1 MRLDWSVIVRLA
13 VFVAAVGLLLALYG
27 GLNTLRPPAGA
38 SPAEDYG
45 ALDKLALER
54 IEGLCDRAFGLAV
67 GMVGALGGLFLGLSK
82 GPSLQGP
89 RAWTIA
95 AAVFLA
101 LASAMAGMVTRFR
114 LTSMIAGHWPPY
126 LTEPQ
131 IQIPFGAQFLLL
143 FLALAAVGWYVI
155 DEALRKPAP

>member
-1 MRLDWSVIVRLA
+1 MRFDRSILPRVA
-13 VFVAAVGLLLALYG
+13 VFVIAVGLLLALYG
-27 GLNTLRPPAGA
+27 ALNTLQPRGA
-38 SPAEDYG
+38 ASATEAYDV
-45 ALDKLALER
+45 LDKLALER
-54 IEGLCDRAFGLAV
+54 IESLCDRAFGLAA

-82 GPSLQGP
+82 GPTLQGP
-89 RAWTIA
+89 RAWAIA

-101 LASAMAGMVTRFR
+101 LASAMAGIVTRFR

-131 IQIPFGAQFLLL
+131 VQIPFGAQFLLL
-143 FLALAAVGWYVI
+143 FLSLAAVGWYVI